1 MPYHEVRDAIIEVAS
16 WGFAT
21 IALERAS
28 RAAAVHAQVE
38 VWLKV
43 TQGSSRS

>member
-16 WGFAT
+16 C
-21 IALERAS
+21 ALERAS